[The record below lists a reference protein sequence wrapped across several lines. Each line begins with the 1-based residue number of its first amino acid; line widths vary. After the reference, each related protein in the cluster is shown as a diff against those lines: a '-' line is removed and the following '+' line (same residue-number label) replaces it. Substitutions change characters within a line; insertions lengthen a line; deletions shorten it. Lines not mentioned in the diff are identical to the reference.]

1 MRIRIQIQ
9 VISLRF
15 TEFNKQKIILSYFFA
30 YFILDEPLRNVE
42 IYIITLFSKV
52 QIWVLGVIKFFFEDF
67 GWYFTPYIR
76 IQEA

>member
-15 TEFNKQKIILSYFFA
+15 TEFYKQKNNFIVFFA

-67 GWYFTPYIR
+67 G
-76 IQEA
+76 